1 MLFKQQTPVERTGW
15 MLLQE
20 AHCLSGGLF
29 EARIKCQTDGQRPC
43 CVCPVG
49 LCKRRGCTRSRH
61 TTQIIFIGEGQKSW
75 RFMSVMWP
83 RTLWIKACI
92 QPQRTEIKIRLMSI
106 WAQYCIYSVWV
117 CEGVCERE
125 REIDQHRWEFQS
137 VHDENLTRFPC
148 TEKRGGETTNITCSS
163 QTHL

>member
-125 REIDQHRWEFQS
+125 RERLIRVNFQH
-137 VHDENLTRFPC
+137 
-148 TEKRGGETTNITCSS
+148 TCMLLANMV
-163 QTHL
+163 T